1 MPRGVDVGAKGLQNF
16 VGIGQKA
23 HVVAAG
29 NGMAAAAAHQMGKL
43 GEAFFRR
50 FGGLRRHKA
59 LGKGIVKG

>member
-1 MPRGVDVGAKGLQNF
+1 MPRGVDVGSKGLQNL

-29 NGMAAAAAHQMGKL
+29 NGMAATDAHQMRQL

-50 FGGLRRHKA
+50 LGGLRRHKTV
-59 LGKGIVKG
+59 GKGIVKG